1 MSNSKE
7 DVIKRY
13 VSDMIAL
20 ERYVKQAAESQLEKG
35 RFAGHMEGREVV
47 RKLRTTS
54 SEHLDRLG
62 EELGRLGGEPT
73 KTIKETVAGAAGS
86 VVELFQRLRTEQESK
101 MLRDHYAT
109 LGVIRMG
116 YIALHTTGL
125 ALNHPEI
132 SGMALR
138 HLADL
143 SPLVPEL
150 EEAMVKLVPP
160 ELREEVSDV
169 EEGVVDKAV
178 EAIQESRKAA

>member
-1 MSNSKE
+1 MGSTKE

-13 VSDMIAL
+13 VADMIAL

-35 RFAGHMEGREVV
+35 RFSGHPEAREAV
-47 RKLRTTS
+47 RKLRTTT

-62 EELGRLGGEPT
+62 EELGRLGREPT
-73 KTIKETVAGAAGS
+73 KTIKETVTGAAGS
-86 VVELFQRLRTEQESK
+86 IVEIFQRLRTEQESK

-109 LGVIRMG
+109 VSVVRMG

-125 ALNHPEI
+125 ALDHPEI

-160 ELREEVSDV
+160 ELREEVEGV